1 MSGAQQ
7 IFSEIEFFLDSGRF
21 DDAKILLG
29 FLDPEPA
36 DRESQL
42 YLLLINTKLDG
53 PARHKREI
61 DRLTGLPSPTELE
74 KQIIQKILELQS
86 NATELKRESTN
97 DASQL
102 LDPASG
108 ELKSDLGENVTDLR
122 SEPAPLAERSF
133 RPLTKEN
140 RPSSEEIELRPRE

>member
-1 MSGAQQ
+1 MSRAQQ

-29 FLDPEPA
+29 FLDPQPL

-53 PARHKREI
+53 PSRHKKEI

-74 KQIIQKILELQS
+74 KQIIRKILELQS
-86 NATELKRESTN
+86 NATEWKRESTS
-97 DASQL
+97 DESQL
-102 LDPASG
+102 LDPSTG
-108 ELKSDLGENVTDLR
+108 ELKNDLEENVKVFDLR
-122 SEPAPLAERSF
+122 SEPAPIAERSF
-133 RPLTKEN
+133 RTLTKEN
-140 RPSSEEIELRPRE
+140 GPSSEEIE